1 MFLGLQVRVNE
12 KQGAKRDLKTT
23 LMRQN
28 NLDDV
33 SHMKTGRTRNEK
45 TSPPSRASNS
55 EFKTKMKQT
64 TKMNARTRTTIDILD
79 HAISKRLRAGSIFF
93 QTGSAE
99 QQKTTKLTKQ
109 NENVQNA
116 DAHKEL
122 AVTNYQTKN
131 DECPTWKKK
140 EFM

>member
-1 MFLGLQVRVNE
+1 M
-12 KQGAKRDLKTT
+12 D
-23 LMRQN
+23 
-28 NLDDV
+28 
-33 SHMKTGRTRNEK
+33 
-45 TSPPSRASNS
+45 
-55 EFKTKMKQT
+55 
-64 TKMNARTRTTIDILD
+64 ARTCTTIDILD
-79 HAISKRLRAGSIFF
+79 RTISKRLCAGSIFF

-109 NENVQNA
+109 NEDVQDA

-122 AVTNYQTKN
+122 AATKHQTKN